1 MSKSDS
7 IVTSLIKQT
16 TTPQKKIFDKKEAT
30 LYQSFSGSNDLTV
43 KRLQTLIST
52 SVKTRKLKLAVLLS
66 DYIDG
71 KCTIS
76 WYKGEPWHHKLC
88 ED

>member
-1 MSKSDS
+1 MTNTKYD
-7 IVTSLIKQT
+7 INNSLIKQ
-16 TTPQKKIFDKKEAT
+16 PIAGKKTFDKKEAT
-30 LYQSFSGSNDLTV
+30 LYQVYSGNNDLTV

-52 SVKTRKLKLAVLLS
+52 SVKTRKLKLAALLS

-76 WYKGEPWHHKLC
+76 WQHGEPWHHKIN
-88 ED
+88 ES